1 VSAKLPSKHTRFHH
15 LHSKKFFYLLT
26 RVIAICYINNNVLL
40 FKDSAFSIP
49 QVCSPGLS
57 DQCREASYRVPK
69 EEKFMGHLARFS
81 LLLFAALWLIP
92 FTTAKAASAQPTLS
106 TPVELTTLGV
116 AELTTNLLDTRGQF
130 HLLYTEQRTTTLR
143 YQVVKSSGQS
153 VQVVKKPVTLVQQA
167 DKISDLTL
175 TFDSQ
180 GRLHAGWLEENNG
193 AYAVRH
199 VVVDDPASAGANAA
213 LTPQTLYQ
221 SADTIQKLGAGADG
235 QGHVF
240 YTWLDN
246 SNGSPH
252 LSAVQVTAMQPAEAP
267 VALPYQASAVV
278 FPHLLVAQDGTLL
291 MVLLQADP
299 AGGWDLTVTPYAS
312 TGAPL
317 QAPIQVATQ
326 LHPGLL
332 NTITDKDKDDFHFDP
347 LAASLDAQ
355 QQAHIV
361 WGAYNQLG
369 YATLTLQPQG
379 QMAAHAAMLS
389 SATQNYVQ
397 PCLVS
402 GPAQQTQTNHPA
414 PVWLTWL
421 DDSGS
426 ATLHPYFAQIT
437 AQGTL
442 ATAPAPLVGP
452 ATPAGNACPQED
464 TNGGL
469 YITWQ
474 QYDEGG
480 NYGLQMA
487 TTTVAPQIP
496 WWVSTLG
503 LNRDNPIEQCIFIAL
518 GSILLGA
525 AFLLADLLATPVAAG
540 IIKLGGRFHIRRLVL
555 LVLSLLLFLVVD
567 VWVQGFIAT
576 LVQAPAPSLLW
587 GIIGGIVALAL
598 IAYLWYRR
606 RKYPPETLG
615 AIGQLL
621 IASYTGAV
629 VLAIPLIYVFTR
641 QS

>member
-1 VSAKLPSKHTRFHH
+1 
-15 LHSKKFFYLLT
+15 
-26 RVIAICYINNNVLL
+26 
-40 FKDSAFSIP
+40 
-49 QVCSPGLS
+49 
-57 DQCREASYRVPK
+57 
-69 EEKFMGHLARFS
+69 MGRISRFS

-92 FTTAKAASAQPTLS
+92 FATAQAANAQPTLS

-130 HLLYTEQRTTTLR
+130 HLLYTEQRATTLR

-167 DKISDLTL
+167 DKISNLTL

-199 VVVDDPASAGANAA
+199 VVVDDPTSAGANAA
-213 LTPQTLYQ
+213 LVPQTLYQ
-221 SADTIQKLGAGADG
+221 SADTLQALGAGADG

-240 YTWLDN
+240 YTWLAN

-252 LSAVQVTAMQPAEAP
+252 LSAVQVTATQAAAAP

-278 FPHLLVAQDGTLL
+278 FPHLLVTQDGTLVL
-291 MVLLQADP
+291 TLLQADP

-317 QAPIQVATQ
+317 QAPTQVAAQ

-332 NTITDKDKDDFHFDP
+332 NTITDKDKNDFHFDP
-347 LAASLDAQ
+347 LAVSLDAQ
-355 QQAHIV
+355 QHIHIV

-369 YATLTLQPQG
+369 YADITLQPQG
-379 QMAAHAAMLS
+379 QMAAHAATLS
-389 SATQNYVQ
+389 GATQNYVQ

-402 GPAQQTQTNHPA
+402 GPAQQTQTNHST

-426 ATLHPYFAQIT
+426 TTLHPYFAQIT
-437 AQGTL
+437 AQGAL
-442 ATAPAPLVGP
+442 ATAPTPLVGP
-452 ATPAGNACPQED
+452 ATPVGNVCPQED
-464 TNGGL
+464 TRGGL

-487 TTTVAPQIP
+487 TTTAAPQIP
-496 WWVSTLG
+496 WWVSSLG

-518 GSILLGA
+518 GSVLLGA
-525 AFLLADLLATPVAAG
+525 AFLLADLFAAPVAAG
-540 IIKLGGRFHIRRLVL
+540 IIKVGARLHIRRLAL
-555 LVLSLLLFLVVD
+555 LVVSLVLFLVVN
-567 VWVQGFIAT
+567 VWVQGFIAS
-576 LVQAPAPSLLW
+576 LVQAPSPSLLW
-587 GIIGGIVALAL
+587 GMIGGVCALAL
-598 IAYLWYRR
+598 LAYLWHRR
-606 RKYPPETLG
+606 REYPPETLG
-615 AIGQLL
+615 SIGQLL
-621 IASYTGAV
+621 LASYIGAI
-629 VLAIPLIYVFTR
+629 VLAIPLIYVLTR

>member
-1 VSAKLPSKHTRFHH
+1 MQHNLSREFTL
-15 LHSKKFFYLLT
+15 
-26 RVIAICYINNNVLL
+26 
-40 FKDSAFSIP
+40 
-49 QVCSPGLS
+49 QVHRLIYA
-57 DQCREASYRVPK
+57 REASYTILDK
-69 EEKFMGHLARFS
+69 EKVMSRISRFS

-92 FTTAKAASAQPTLS
+92 FATANAANAQPTLS
-106 TPVELTTLGV
+106 TPVELTSLGV

-143 YQVVKSSGQS
+143 YQVVKSNGQS

-167 DKISDLTL
+167 DKISDLAL
-175 TFDSQ
+175 AFDSQ

-193 AYAVRH
+193 TFAVRH
-199 VVVDDPASAGANAA
+199 VVVDDPTSGGANAA
-213 LTPQTLYQ
+213 LVPQTLYQ
-221 SADTIQKLGAGADG
+221 SADTLQALGSGADG
-235 QGHVF
+235 QGQVF

-246 SNGSPH
+246 SSGSPH
-252 LSAVQVTAMQPAEAP
+252 LSAVEVTAMEAPAAP
-267 VALPYQASAVV
+267 VALSYQASAIV

-291 MVLLQADP
+291 MTLLQANP
-299 AGGWDLTVTPYAS
+299 NGGWDLTVTPYAS

-317 QAPIQVATQ
+317 QAPTVVATQ
-326 LHPGLL
+326 LHPGSL
-332 NTITDKDKDDFHFDP
+332 NTITDKDKNDFHFDP
-347 LAASLDAQ
+347 LAVSLDTQ

-361 WGAYNQLG
+361 WGAIDQLG
-369 YATLTLQPQG
+369 YADVTLQPQG
-379 QMAAHAAMLS
+379 QVAAHSTTLS
-389 SATQNYVQ
+389 KSTSNYLQ

-402 GPAQQTQTNHPA
+402 SPAQPTRLNHPA
-414 PVWLTWL
+414 PIWLTWL

-437 AQGTL
+437 AQGAL
-442 ATAPAPLVGP
+442 ATAPTPLVGP

-464 TNGGL
+464 TSGGL

-480 NYGLQMA
+480 NYGVQMA

-518 GSILLGA
+518 GSVLLGA
-525 AFLLADLLATPVAAG
+525 AFLLADLFAAPVAAG
-540 IIKLGGRFHIRRLVL
+540 IIKVGARFHIRRLVL
-555 LVLSLLLFLVVD
+555 LIVSLVLFIIVD
-567 VWVQGFIAT
+567 IWVQGFIAT
-576 LVQAPAPSLLW
+576 LAQVPSPSLLW
-587 GIIGGIVALAL
+587 GIIGGVCALAL
-598 IAYLWYRR
+598 ITYLWYRR

-615 AIGQLL
+615 SIGQLL
-621 IASYTGAV
+621 IASYVGAI